1 MFHSKLLKKNINI
14 NHCFFSKK
22 NGVSKGFYKSLNCG
36 YGSNDNK
43 KNIKKNF
50 EIVAKKINCDYK
62 NIITMNQVHGNKIV
76 YLEKKIKI
84 KKKIICDSILTNKK
98 KVALGVLTADC
109 VPILIFDKKKK
120 IIGAVHAGWKGAYKD
135 IVTKTIKKFLKIG
148 SEKKNLIASIGPCIS
163 QKNYEVGINFYKK
176 FLTKQKINKKFFKKK
191 NKKYLFNL
199 RKFVEYQFIKNNIK
213 NIDHI
218 KQDTF
223 ANKKNFYSYRR
234 SLFKKESDY
243 GRNISIIMIN

>member
-120 IIGAVHAGWKGAYKD
+120 
-135 IVTKTIKKFLKIG
+135 
-148 SEKKNLIASIGPCIS
+148 
-163 QKNYEVGINFYKK
+163 
-176 FLTKQKINKKFFKKK
+176 
-191 NKKYLFNL
+191 
-199 RKFVEYQFIKNNIK
+199 
-213 NIDHI
+213 
-218 KQDTF
+218 
-223 ANKKNFYSYRR
+223 
-234 SLFKKESDY
+234 
-243 GRNISIIMIN
+243 

>member
-1 MFHSKLLKKNINI
+1 M
-14 NHCFFSKK
+14 
-22 NGVSKGFYKSLNCG
+22 
-36 YGSNDNK
+36 
-43 KNIKKNF
+43 
-50 EIVAKKINCDYK
+50 
-62 NIITMNQVHGNKIV
+62 
-76 YLEKKIKI
+76 
-84 KKKIICDSILTNKK
+84 
-98 KVALGVLTADC
+98 GVLTADC

-135 IVTKTIKKFLKIG
+135 IITKTIKKFLKIG

-163 QKNYEVGINFYKK
+163 QKNYEVGVNFYKK

-234 SLFKKESDY
+234 SLFKKEVDY